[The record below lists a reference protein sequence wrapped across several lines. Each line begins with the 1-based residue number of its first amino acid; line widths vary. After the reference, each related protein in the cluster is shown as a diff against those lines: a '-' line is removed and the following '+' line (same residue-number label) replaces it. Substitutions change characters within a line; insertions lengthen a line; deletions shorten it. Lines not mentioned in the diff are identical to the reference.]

1 MKRKNNKIW
10 PPLPPHSSI
19 PSRSQTAD
27 LAHSSLH
34 SFVFQT
40 TDSLC
45 FPLSFILFHFIFY
58 FLGGGRSIFGNVFLH
73 CLYCYSPPTPPPSF
87 CLSSLL
93 LCPRSPFHLD
103 SWSVRG
109 VTGVSRLSP
118 SLSQLVDLCLRNDST
133 HSSSLPARIDKIA
146 WQQKLLLMCCDRATL
161 SAPSQLP
168 LSRSATKLRLGCEC
182 ACVWASS
189 YLCVGL

>member
-10 PPLPPHSSI
+10 PPPPSPLLNSQQITDCRSSPLFTPFLCVSNHWLPLLP
-19 PSRSQTAD
+19 
-27 LAHSSLH
+27 
-34 SFVFQT
+34 
-40 TDSLC
+40 
-45 FPLSFILFHFIFY
+45 FIFY
-58 FLGGGRSIFGNVFLH
+58 FVSFYFLFFGRGRSIFGNVFLH
-73 CLYCYSPPTPPPSF
+73 CLYCY

-146 WQQKLLLMCCDRATL
+146 WQQKLLLMRCDRATL